1 MNDIIVISHMY
12 VYDRFGPNSPSA
24 TLHCVNTTAR
34 QREPQCCCE
43 LADATF
49 LSAELSTHDSG
60 KKKMFWVSLSIFVF
74 FHLTLL
80 SKSSYQSL
88 VIVQHEKKTETFIF
102 LSPIRTHC
110 STSISDFSRLHR
122 SCFFPRVRMSNSIC
136 TRTHEFI
143 FFYCIAHQRLWR
155 SSQPTIEKV
164 FIPWFVFLG
173 EKISITW
180 KI

>member
-1 MNDIIVISHMY
+1 MNDIVISHMY
-12 VYDRFGPNSPSA
+12 EYDRFGPNSPSA

-49 LSAELSTHDSG
+49 LSAELSTHDNG

-88 VIVQHEKKTETFIF
+88 VIVQHEKRDFYFLVTDKNSLFNVDQWFLTFPLLVF
-102 LSPIRTHC
+102 FRECECQIR
-110 STSISDFSRLHR
+110 SL
-122 SCFFPRVRMSNSIC
+122 
-136 TRTHEFI
+136 RTHESI
-143 FFYCIAHQRLWR
+143 LLFYYIEHQRLWR
-155 SSQPTIEKV
+155 SPQPTIGKV
-164 FIPWFVFLG
+164 FILWFVVLG